1 MAVNA
6 ALLARAR
13 ASSPGLAATFIMSDS
28 ISQRALRVLQVFL
41 LVLIYTL
48 CGPCILCQ
56 SVRRTR
62 RQGCVVKPLPLVY
75 PPPLPTKRVDIS
87 KIPPATPAEDCH
99 ILNLPQ
105 ELRLIILEDVLAGRI
120 IQLRPIPT
128 GSDPC
133 RIGAGG
139 FTKNPLNSDDS
150 LARVRYLGIDVVQ
163 TCRQLYL
170 EGLPILHRKNTYS
183 FDISDFPPLFLAALG
198 MYCISDIRHLSLS
211 LQLDDIHDEKDSE
224 RAVELLHMMHLET
237 LQLNFEFL
245 FRFDEVLNF
254 LSLDGAWAP
263 RILAIRGLRA
273 FEVKFPERPKA
284 LKHDPWESEQR
295 QLATQLVADYRALM
309 VGPRAQENYLAFLK
323 DREKH
328 GAVLA

>member
-1 MAVNA
+1 
-6 ALLARAR
+6 
-13 ASSPGLAATFIMSDS
+13 MSES
-28 ISQRALRVLQVFL
+28 ISQRALRVLQ
-41 LVLIYTL
+41 LVLIFTL

-62 RQGCVVKPLPLVY
+62 RHGCVVKPLPLVY

-87 KIPPATPAEDCH
+87 KTPPATPAEDCH

-105 ELRLIILEDVLAGRI
+105 ELRLMILENVLAGRI
-120 IQLRPIPT
+120 LQLRPIPI
-128 GSDPC
+128 GSSTKPC

-139 FTKNPLNSDDS
+139 YTKDPSDSDAS
-150 LARVRYLGIDVVQ
+150 LARVRHLGIDVVH
-163 TCRQLYL
+163 TCRHLYL
-170 EGLPILHRKNTYS
+170 EGLPILHRKNTYA
-183 FDISDFPPLFLAALG
+183 FDISDFPRLFLGGLG

-224 RAVELLHMMHLET
+224 RVVELLHMMRLET
-237 LQLNFEFL
+237 LQLNFELL

-273 FEVKFPERPKA
+273 FKVKFPERPKA
-284 LKHDPWESEQR
+284 LEHDPWETEQR
-295 QLATQLVADYRALM
+295 QLATQLVAEYCALM
-309 VGPRAQENYLAFLK
+309 VGPQSQEKYLAFLK
-323 DREKH
+323 DRAKH